1 MQIKVEKEKVK
12 VQKNIIDKVH
22 EMNEKLINDQENWL
36 TERENYGKIVTKQE
50 EIIKNLEKE
59 NNLLK
64 QATEEQI

>member
-1 MQIKVEKEKVK
+1 
-12 VQKNIIDKVH
+12 
-22 EMNEKLINDQENWL
+22 MNEKLINDQENWL

-64 QATEEQI
+64 